1 MGGGGGGGGGERWSS
16 GSGTAISLGWRIDRV
31 TLAQTR
37 PLQLDAMGAVHNA
50 VEDGIADR
58 RIPEHV
64 GMPQRLT
71 AESLRSGWLIRIIHF
86 MANVIRSAHDIRGE
100 GRP

>member
-1 MGGGGGGGGGERWSS
+1 MVQQPVEQGGG
-16 GSGTAISLGWRIDRV
+16 D
-31 TLAQTR
+31 
-37 PLQLDAMGAVHNA
+37 D
-50 VEDGIADR
+50 